1 MAPAPVAIDLLN
13 HISDHGEAYKNGEQG
28 SREALMHACNALYA
42 ELMLPAESAL
52 LTQWAQPTHSAVLRL
67 GMDIQLFEA
76 LSSDDGSP
84 KTSAVIA
91 ERTNPKAEHSL
102 VARMLRHLTAMNT
115 VIEVAQDT
123 YAPTPF
129 ARAMI
134 QEHFQD
140 SEYRPPAIFS
150 LSQIL
155 LISSAASAYRTFA
168 RLGEMETPAMSS
180 VFRLT
185 VSFIQDDFQI
195 ANLKAPGFFK
205 ENKYQAPKSSVD
217 APFQYVYDCKG
228 THLFEYFGRQAP
240 VMGKRFAGMMALWS
254 KDRPKWFDQ
263 GYYPVQNR
271 LIEGADSGEPFLVDV
286 GGGSGHDLIQLKEAF
301 GGQIKGD
308 LVLQDRP
315 EIVAIA
321 EKEVHAEIK
330 KMSHDFL
337 TEQPVKGARAYYLH
351 SIVQDWEDET
361 NQQIL
366 RALIPAMKK
375 GYSKILIND
384 FVMPDQGAHWMQT
397 SLDWEL
403 MMIEGAGLKVVEIFR
418 HPQSVDSLIEV
429 ELAG

>member
-1 MAPAPVAIDLLN
+1 MAPDPVAIDLLKYITN
-13 HISDHGEAYKNGEQG
+13 HGEAYKNGEQG
-28 SREALMHACNALYA
+28 SREALVQACNALYS

-67 GMDIQLFEA
+67 GMDIQLFDA

-129 ARAMI
+129 ARAMT
-134 QEHFQD
+134 QEN
-140 SEYRPPAIFS
+140 
-150 LSQIL
+150 
-155 LISSAASAYRTFA
+155 
-168 RLGEMETPAMSS
+168 
-180 VFRLT
+180 FRDT
-185 VSFIQDDFQI
+185 VGFIQDDFQI

-205 ENKYQAPKSSVD
+205 EKKYQAPKSSVD

-228 THLFEYFGRQAP
+228 THLFEYFGQRAP
-240 VMGKRFAGMMALWS
+240 MMGKRFAGMMALWS

-263 GYYPVQNR
+263 GYYSVRDR
-271 LIEGADSGEPFLVDV
+271 LIDGADPGEPFLVDV
-286 GGGSGHDLIQLKEAF
+286 GGGSGHDLVQLKEAF
-301 GGQIKGD
+301 GDQIKGD

-330 KMSHDFL
+330 KMNHDFL

-351 SIVQDWEDET
+351 SIIQDWEDET

-366 RALIPAMKK
+366 RALIPAMKR

-403 MMIEGAGLKVVEIFR
+403 MVSLGARHRTEAEMRKMIEGANLKVVEIFK

-429 ELAG
+429 ELAE

>member
-1 MAPAPVAIDLLN
+1 
-13 HISDHGEAYKNGEQG
+13 
-28 SREALMHACNALYA
+28 
-42 ELMLPAESAL
+42 
-52 LTQWAQPTHSAVLRL
+52 
-67 GMDIQLFEA
+67 MDIQLFDA

-115 VIEVAQDT
+115 VIEVTQDT

-129 ARAMI
+129 ARAMT
-134 QEHFQD
+134 QEN
-140 SEYRPPAIFS
+140 
-150 LSQIL
+150 
-155 LISSAASAYRTFA
+155 
-168 RLGEMETPAMSS
+168 
-180 VFRLT
+180 FRDT
-185 VSFIQDDFQI
+185 VGFIQDDFQI

-228 THLFEYFGRQAP
+228 THLFEYFGQHAP
-240 VMGKRFAGMMALWS
+240 MMGKRFAGMMALWS
-254 KDRPKWFDQ
+254 KDRPKWFDS
-263 GYYPVQNR
+263 GYYPVQDR
-271 LIEGADSGEPFLVDV
+271 LIESADPGEPFLVDV
-286 GGGSGHDLIQLKEAF
+286 GGGSGHDLVQLKEAF
-301 GGQIKGD
+301 DDQIKGD

-321 EKEVHAEIK
+321 ETEVHADIK
-330 KMSHDFL
+330 KMNHDFL

-351 SIVQDWEDET
+351 SIIQDWEDET

-366 RALIPAMKK
+366 RALIPAMKR

-403 MMIEGAGLKVVEIFR
+403 MVSLGARHRTEAEMRKMIEGVDLKVVEIFK

-429 ELAG
+429 ELAE

>member
-28 SREALMHACNALYA
+28 SREALMQTCNALYA

-67 GMDIQLFEA
+67 GMDIHLFEA

-84 KTSAVIA
+84 KSSAVIA
-91 ERTNPKAEHSL
+91 QKTNPKAEHSL

-115 VIEVAQDT
+115 VIETAQDT

-134 QEHFQD
+134 QENFQ
-140 SEYRPPAIFS
+140 S
-150 LSQIL
+150 
-155 LISSAASAYRTFA
+155 
-168 RLGEMETPAMSS
+168 
-180 VFRLT
+180 T

-228 THLFEYFGRQAP
+228 IDLFEYFGQHAP
-240 VMGKRFAGMMALWS
+240 MMGKRFAGMMALWS

-263 GYYPVQNR
+263 GYYPVRDR

-286 GGGSGHDLIQLKEAF
+286 GGGSGHDLVQLKEAF
-301 GGQIKGD
+301 GDRIKGD

-330 KMSHDFL
+330 KMGHDFL
-337 TEQPVKGARAYYLH
+337 TEQPVQGARAYYLH
-351 SIVQDWEDET
+351 SVIQDWEDET

-375 GYSKILIND
+375 GYSQILIND

-403 MMIEGAGLKVVEIFR
+403 MVSLGARHRTEAEMRKMIEGAGLKVVEIFK

-429 ELAG
+429 ELAE